1 MAAKRGSKRM
11 SLLDVAASKENSQI
25 IEKMLDG
32 IVNNIKKYPDN
43 EEIQL
48 NAIDVFNTM
57 CQLSPELTS
66 TIVKM
71 GGSRAIISKL
81 GVKQIYLY
89 INPIFR
95 KN

>member
-1 MAAKRGSKRM
+1 MKAAKRGSKRM

-25 IEKMLDG
+25 IENMLDG
-32 IVNNIKKYPDN
+32 IVSNIKKYPDN

-48 NAIDVFNTM
+48 NAIEVFNTM

-81 GVKQIYLY
+81 GVNNHNMQIF
-89 INPIFR
+89 IH
-95 KN
+95 